1 MRTRAAAKPKC
12 NSKMP
17 DMELI
22 QAFLATQGDPC
33 FSQIYNRYGTKV
45 YSKCLAMLKDEA
57 AAKDATQDI
66 FMKLFVNLA
75 SFKDKAQFSTWL
87 YSITYNYCIDV
98 IRKKKRR
105 GNIFSDE
112 MEKAPDIEDDTI
124 NEKILLEM
132 KVKNLRKVLE
142 KIPDEDKYV
151 LLLKYQEDKS
161 IKEIAQI
168 FGKTESAIKM
178 KIKRAKEKAVR
189 VSKQFKD

>member
-1 MRTRAAAKPKC
+1 
-12 NSKMP
+12 
-17 DMELI
+17 
-22 QAFLATQGDPC
+22 
-33 FSQIYNRYGTKV
+33 
-45 YSKCLAMLKDEA
+45 
-57 AAKDATQDI
+57 
-66 FMKLFVNLA
+66 
-75 SFKDKAQFSTWL
+75 
-87 YSITYNYCIDV
+87 
-98 IRKKKRR
+98 
-105 GNIFSDE
+105 

-142 KIPDEDKYV
+142 LIPPEDKYV